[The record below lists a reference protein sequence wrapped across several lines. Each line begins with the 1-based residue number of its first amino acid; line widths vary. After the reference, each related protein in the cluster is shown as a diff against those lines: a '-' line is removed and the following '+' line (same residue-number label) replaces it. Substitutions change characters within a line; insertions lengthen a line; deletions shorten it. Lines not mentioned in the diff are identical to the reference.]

1 MRRAWAGAPPV
12 ARPRNPAPAGEDDD
26 GLPTRHP
33 SITGAIAFLLTGIY
47 FLLGS

>member
-1 MRRAWAGAPPV
+1 MRRAWACAPPV

-26 GLPTRHP
+26 GLPARQH
-33 SITGAIAFLLTGIY
+33 SFAGAIAFLLTGIY